1 MLDHRFPIM
10 KKALAFTYTLAMIW
24 SIIKIVFYL
33 RDDAEMGF
41 NVGVMANI
49 LFVLLVIV
57 ITLWFKYKEVK
68 LIDSSLIS
76 DIKDGLR
83 KAMVYLILV
92 SGMMVLYYG
101 VLDKDFLQGRANAR
115 IEMERENA
123 MTNEAFEEWKKSDD
137 TLEDISLEQ
146 YMSNFEDGIRE
157 NYRIKTIV
165 PGALLLMLILSI
177 VYSLLVSLLFRKVLL
192 K

>member
-1 MLDHRFPIM
+1 M